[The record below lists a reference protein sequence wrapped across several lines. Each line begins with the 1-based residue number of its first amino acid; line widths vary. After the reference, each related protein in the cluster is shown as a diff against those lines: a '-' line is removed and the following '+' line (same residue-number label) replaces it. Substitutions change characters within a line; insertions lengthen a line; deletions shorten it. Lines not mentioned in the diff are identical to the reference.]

1 LSLTEPGRLA
11 FVGMPPAFDLE
22 RLSREIRDD
31 GVAVLGGFVTAAKVG
46 ELETFVR
53 AEVARQPRGYIGSV
67 GKETVRGSP
76 LEHLDE
82 ECGIRALLAE
92 LHAHLHGAREPATL
106 YQVLRVLYGR
116 GEGEKQAH
124 MYHFD
129 AYALTALLPIVIP
142 DRADGKNGDLVLFLR
157 RRRLH
162 CSLVLN
168 LAQKALVQNP
178 LARRFLATERARRWL
193 DGEVVK
199 LCPGN
204 LYVFLGFQTCHGNT
218 PCSVE
223 SLRATALFHYAD
235 PFEGNRFVKALEHIN
250 ILRTE
255 LRRKRAKDP
264 E

>member
-1 LSLTEPGRLA
+1 MLPDLEALRTSIMQHGHAELEGFVDETRLGRLRA
-11 FVGMPPAFDLE
+11 WVE
-22 RLSREIRDD
+22 
-31 GVAVLGGFVTAAKVG
+31 
-46 ELETFVR
+46 
-53 AEVARQPRGYIGSV
+53 AEVARQPAGYIGSV

-82 ECGIRALLAE
+82 ECGIRALLAG
-92 LHAHLHGAREPATL
+92 LHERLHGARAPATL

-129 AYALTALLPIVIP
+129 AYALTALLPIAIP

-157 RRRLH
+157 RRKLH
-162 CSLVLN
+162 RSLVLN

-178 LARRFLATERARRWL
+178 LSRWLLARPRARRWL
-193 DGEVVK
+193 RGEVVK
-199 LCPGN
+199 LRPGN

-223 SLRATALFHYAD
+223 SMRATALFHYAD
-235 PFEGNRFVKALEHIN
+235 PFEGNRFVKALERVN

-255 LRRKRAKDP
+255 WRQRRTRREQA
-264 E
+264 

>member
-1 LSLTEPGRLA
+1 
-11 FVGMPPAFDLE
+11 MPHDLE
-22 RLSREIRDD
+22 TLRADIARRGYAE
-31 GVAVLGGFVTAAKVG
+31 LGGFVDAERLSALRSWV
-46 ELETFVR
+46 E
-53 AEVARQPRGYIGSV
+53 AEVARQPAGYIGSV

-82 ECGIRALLAE
+82 ECGIRALLAG
-92 LHAHLHGAREPATL
+92 LHAQLHGAHAPATL

-129 AYALTALLPIVIP
+129 AYALTALLPIAIP

-162 CSLVLN
+162 RSLVLN
-168 LAQKALVQNP
+168 LLQKALVQNP
-178 LARRFLATERARRWL
+178 LARWLLARERVRRWL
-193 DGEVVK
+193 RGDVVK
-199 LCPGN
+199 LVPGN
-204 LYVFLGFQTCHGNT
+204 LYVFLGYQTCHGNT

-223 SLRATALFHYAD
+223 SMRATALFHYAD
-235 PFEGNRFVKALEHIN
+235 PFEGNRFVKALERIN

-255 LRRKRAKDP
+255 WRRKRARGARP
-264 E
+264 